1 MKVWLKNELFPFH
14 NEIIKNISIQRKG
27 DLIAVC
33 SGKDG
38 DSMKLIKMDIQ
49 DNLKSSQNKINFSQI
64 QTNTSIKHA
73 INVL

>member
-38 DSMKLIKMDIQ
+38 DSMKLIKMDI
-49 DNLKSSQNKINFSQI
+49 
-64 QTNTSIKHA
+64 
-73 INVL
+73 